1 MSVLADLGRTLWKM
15 FAADLPMTIAALAVV
30 GCVGLGVAQ
39 RVLPTSA
46 APIVLTAG
54 VLAAL
59 VIAIARA
66 TRR

>member
-39 RVLPTSA
+39 RVL
-46 APIVLTAG
+46 
-54 VLAAL
+54 
-59 VIAIARA
+59 
-66 TRR
+66 RRRRQPPLS